1 MLRSP
6 RCLAT
11 RMNKN
16 VVSTCSSLNTESRIM
31 SCTACFC
38 LLGQKKGSKHAVHTT
53 YCGLPL
59 ILHKAFKSPLSP
71 RTEEQQQA
79 EMQFF
84 SIQIMYE
91 RQRESKRGTDHKKHF
106 FFCKENS
113 TSIYSILSTSSCHY
127 TSAFSPISE

>member
-11 RMNKN
+11 WMNKN
-16 VVSTCSSLNTESRIM
+16 IVSTCSSLNTESRIM

-84 SIQIMYE
+84 GIQIMYE

-106 FFCKENS
+106 FFLQGELYKYLLNPFYFFLPLYKC
-113 TSIYSILSTSSCHY
+113 L
-127 TSAFSPISE
+127 FSHF